1 MHLLDNS
8 EGLQRQSNFLEDLSG
23 SKYIT
28 AGLLDPTAIHNVHI
42 AAGLSGA
49 SASGLQVRLATEQS
63 YRTVQNNLLSPTF
76 VQEHVKLVKQQTKSA
91 VVNLM
96 ERGISCRP
104 SVFGSGLLVASA
116 GGNKENSGN
125 YDDIEVTQVNAEAS
139 QGNGNSASSVFTN
152 VFASVLQGAKLLDI
166 NGGAAGGHRLAAVS
180 DPTDEQYMFVK
191 SENRFRH
198 DLDELNRLLGSYNVT
213 NLPLRGG
220 GTQICTEKHRL
231 GGNNNRLIAENKYD
245 LSICILYGANLDRVI
260 RHKIRQGTR
269 SAIRAAWKQEIRRVS
284 LGFPGDWT
292 PNERDELMRTGEVK
306 GYSGEEIHSVHKYPS
321 LLGQASNIRLVRDR
335 LGGSANNDDNDH
347 YHR

>member
-1 MHLLDNS
+1 MNLLDNS
-8 EGLQRQSNFLEDLSG
+8 EGFQRDSNFLEDLSG

-28 AGLLDPTAIHNVHI
+28 AGLLDPAAIHKVRMS
-42 AAGLSGA
+42 AGLSGV
-49 SASGLQVRLATEQS
+49 SASSLEVRLATEQS
-63 YRTVQNNLLSPTF
+63 YLTVQNNLLSPTF
-76 VQEHVKLVKQQTKSA
+76 VQEHVRLVKQKTKSA
-91 VVNLM
+91 ALVNLM

-116 GGNKENSGN
+116 GSGKEKSGN
-125 YDDIEVTQVNAEAS
+125 YDDIEITQVNAEAS
-139 QGNGNSASSVFTN
+139 QSNGNGASSVFTN
-152 VFASVLQGAKLLDI
+152 VFASVLQGAKVLDI
-166 NGGAAGGHRLAAVS
+166 NGGASGYSSAV
-180 DPTDEQYMFVK
+180 DPTDELYMFVK

-213 NLPLRGG
+213 QPPLRGG
-220 GTQICTEKHRL
+220 GTQICTEKRRIN
-231 GGNNNRLIAENKYD
+231 GDNRLSIEDHQHYD

-260 RHKIRQGTR
+260 RYKIRHGTR

-306 GYSGEEIHSVHKYPS
+306 GYSGEEIHSVHKFPS

-335 LGGSANNDDNDH
+335 MGGSVHDDNDH